1 MKGSAIGSNNNI
13 TKVISSN
20 SPINDDIESALVTIS
35 DFVEKSENKAAQLLL
50 KEFKEKLNSREENK
64 SRLQQ
69 YWDALK
75 ATLPD
80 IAKLTD
86 ACAKIS
92 SLFIL

>member
-1 MKGSAIGSNNNI
+1 MEK
-13 TKVISSN
+13 
-20 SPINDDIESALVTIS
+20 TIS
-35 DFVEKSENKAAQLLL
+35 FTPSPCSLILLFVEKSENKAAQLIL